1 MRLAERRA
9 SVGELG
15 AAHLV
20 TVSVRLFF
28 VAAILCS
35 AVASAGSN
43 PAVAVMPFKDL
54 SGSKSSVGEAIRET
68 VTTDLKDVVGLRV
81 IERSNIDKILTEQ
94 NLQSRKEDLDPMS
107 TVKVGKL
114 LGATLIVAG
123 AYQRSDKN
131 VRLTARFVKVET
143 GEIVGSAK
151 VDGTTSEF
159 LRLQD
164 RVTAQLLKS
173 AGIADKTVEKFAAR
187 PRPKVKTMRT
197 IELYGDAVIEK
208 DDGKRREF
216 LKAALVE
223 DPDFVYASRD
233 LDALE
238 KRLKTYDA
246 INKGAVD
253 KEIQALIAQVQSE
266 KDPIKLNVGY
276 NMALGKL
283 QMQMRYGA
291 VLQLCQ
297 QVQKHPPPQPSSPGM
312 PSLEEVCSMYSI
324 GAYHRI
330 HDCDTVLRE
339 GEKFVS
345 KYSTSLY
352 FMSVRTEMDSCI
364 ELKRQT
370 EEGKAKAAAAIGKLK
385 AEERTDCK
393 MGQLYLEFKQL
404 ADARKNF
411 ESCKKT
417 GDKVL
422 PPWFAIMM
430 LLTVSEEQGDF
441 RSMRK
446 YYTELER
453 VDAEQAKS
461 NKARMQWIPADL

>member
-1 MRLAERRA
+1 MSRFFGAIVIL
-9 SVGELG
+9 SWLG
-15 AAHLV
+15 GIAA
-20 TVSVRLFF
+20 
-28 VAAILCS
+28 AA
-35 AVASAGSN
+35 N

-68 VTTDLKDVVGLRV
+68 VTTDLKDVAGLRV

-94 NLQSRKEDLDPMS
+94 NLQSRKEDLDPLS

-123 AYQRSDKN
+123 AYQRADKS

-173 AGIADKTVEKFAAR
+173 AGIGDKVVEKFAAR
-187 PRPKVKTMRT
+187 PRPKVKNMRT

-208 DDGKRREF
+208 DDGKRREI
-216 LKAALVE
+216 LKAALIE

-253 KEIQALIAQVQSE
+253 KEVEALLSQVQTE
-266 KDPIKLNVGY
+266 KDPMKISTAY
-276 NMALGKL
+276 NIALGKL
-283 QMQMRYGA
+283 QMQQRYGA
-291 VLQLCQ
+291 VLQLCR
-297 QVQKHPPPQPSSPGM
+297 QVMKHPPPSPNYPGM
-312 PSLEEVCSMYSI
+312 PSLEEVCLMYTV

-330 HDCDTVLRE
+330 HDCDTTLRE
-339 GEKFVS
+339 GEKFLS
-345 KYSTSLY
+345 KYSSSMY
-352 FMSVRTEMDSCI
+352 FMSVRTQMDACI
-364 ELKRQT
+364 ETKRQM
-370 EEGKAKAAAAIGKLK
+370 EEGKGKATTALGKLTP
-385 AEERTDCK
+385 EERTPCK
-393 MGQLYLEFKQL
+393 IGQIYLEFKQL
-404 ADARKNF
+404 ADARKQF
-411 ESCKKT
+411 EICKQA
-417 GDKVL
+417 GDKVM
-422 PPWFAIMM
+422 PPWFAVLM
-430 LLTVSEEQGDF
+430 LLTVADEQGDF
-441 RSMRK
+441 RSVRK
-446 YYTELER
+446 YYADLEK
-453 VDAEQAKS
+453 VDPEQAKN
-461 NKARMQWIPADL
+461 NKVRMQWLPADL